1 MDKPDPCPC
10 RHRHGYRR
18 LVVQSSVAKQPH
30 PHLMRTVP
38 LLGDADTDRQ
48 QSAGNPIPVAE
59 ADRSTV
65 SLSVSARPNVVQ
77 YK

>member
-1 MDKPDPCPC
+1 MPAPPQ
-10 RHRHGYRR
+10 
-18 LVVQSSVAKQPH
+18 LQTSIVVQSSVAKRQH

-38 LLGDADTDRQ
+38 MLGDADTTDSQ

-65 SLSVSARPNVVQ
+65 SLCVGEAKCWVAQVTKLR
-77 YK
+77 